1 MQHCLRRRRHLR
13 SKLYRKVKT
22 NVTQLLQEHLRQRA
36 ARSVLLA
43 LFFVVA
49 NTTAPIALSYFAD
62 EVFDEL
68 DFIVGANILVALCGV
83 FFLLVESA
91 IGLARLRQG
100 RFVPAALHFT
110 AGSQMAALLWGDDL
124 PFLGQ
129 IL

>member
-1 MQHCLRRRRHLR
+1 MD
-13 SKLYRKVKT
+13 KT
-22 NVTQLLQEHLRQRA
+22 NVAQLLQEHLRPRS

-49 NTTAPIALSYFAD
+49 NTTAPIALSYFPD

-68 DFIVGANILVALCGV
+68 DFIVAANILLALCGV
-83 FFLLVESA
+83 LFLLAESA

-110 AGSQMAALLWGDDL
+110 AGSLVMAALLWGHDL
-124 PFLGQ
+124 LLLGQ
-129 IL
+129 ILDLLFL